1 MLRLQLQ
8 VLVYSKFLEK
18 ILNMKKEELEKI
30 VSEQPNLKNL
40 PNTELVN
47 FMDLLSED
55 FELTKDNIIKSTLYL
70 DKVEELYN
78 NVLKVYQDR
87 NGR

>member
-1 MLRLQLQ
+1 
-8 VLVYSKFLEK
+8 
-18 ILNMKKEELEKI
+18 MKKEDLEKI
-30 VSEQPNLKNL
+30 VIEQTNLKNL

-70 DKVEELYN
+70 DKIEELYN

>member
-1 MLRLQLQ
+1 
-8 VLVYSKFLEK
+8 
-18 ILNMKKEELEKI
+18 MKKEELEKI
-30 VSEQPNLKNL
+30 VNEQPNLKNL

-47 FMDLLSED
+47 FMDLLSDD

-70 DKVEELYN
+70 DKIEELYN

-87 NGR
+87 NGTR